1 MKNLFT
7 LLVFLIIGC
16 LGTSQ
21 NLNESY
27 SSEQDLVKITQE
39 NEALKKEILVLK
51 KEKAKVEKQLK
62 NESLIKLD
70 LIAQLKESER
80 LLTSQKVGLSFS
92 DQPFSIL
99 GDKDKD
105 NEIPNF
111 RSNRFGFGVSVGTTL
126 DRELNLKPY
135 LGVGFTFNLVVF

>member
-7 LLVFLIIGC
+7 LLVLLTIGC

-21 NLNESY
+21 NLNEIY
-27 SSEQDLVKITQE
+27 SIEQELVKVTQE
-39 NEALKKEILVLK
+39 NEALKKEILALK
-51 KEKAKVEKQLK
+51 KEKAEVEKQLK

-70 LIAQLKESER
+70 LIGQLKESER
-80 LLTSQKVGLSFS
+80 LLTSHKVGLSFS
-92 DQPFSIL
+92 DQPFTL
-99 GDKDKD
+99 TDEKKD
-105 NEIPNF
+105 NIPNF